1 MNLSGGVLIG
11 NQTLVVQ
18 RVEVERR
25 GLYTCIASNAVG
37 DGESNAISLD
47 IKCTY
52 HTFYFLIRVFI
63 KKKLC
68 TKPCLVWQGR
78 NCTKNYVGH

>member
-1 MNLSGGVLIG
+1 MMNLSGGVLIG

-52 HTFYFLIRVFI
+52 S
-63 KKKLC
+63 
-68 TKPCLVWQGR
+68 
-78 NCTKNYVGH
+78 